1 MHSRVP
7 RHPATR
13 GDNGQEQMWLEP
25 RALIGRSDACP
36 TDASAAHSDGGQRLY
51 PRNVAPTVVSTA
63 QKLGDESLRHTRRLK
78 RQTDV
83 TMDCEPQPVRVGQEK
98 SNVEQ
103 AHPKVGPKG
112 ASLCGIAS

>member
-1 MHSRVP
+1 MDSCVP

-13 GDNGQEQMWLEP
+13 GDNGREQMWLEP
-25 RALIGRSDACP
+25 RALIGWSDACP
-36 TDASAAHSDGGQRLY
+36 TDASAAHSDGGQCLH
-51 PRNVAPTVVSTA
+51 PRIVAPTVVSTA
-63 QKLGDESLRHTRRLK
+63 QQLGDGSLRYTKLLK

-83 TMDCEPQPVRVGQEK
+83 VMDCEPQPVRVGQEK